1 MSDNSKKK
9 CSLLNLNQIIFK
21 KYKIIKLISEG
32 NLGQIYLTVNEKD
45 KKFYA
50 MKVENKDSNVKILEQ
65 EAYYLYSIKGLGIP
79 EFITFGKVKSNNVL
93 IEELLGKSLLDL
105 FIENNYMF
113 SIKDICLISL
123 QLIDRIE
130 LLHTKTL
137 IHRDIKPDNCMI
149 GLENP
154 NVIYLT
160 NFGLA
165 TKYCS
170 SKTGKHILPKFKG
183 TFTGTLKFC
192 SSNAQRG
199 NQLSRRDDLES
210 LAYTI
215 LFFMKGKL
223 PWEHLMKK
231 FNEKEVYLK
240 TYAMKKYMPI
250 KQLCKGCPVEFE
262 DFFKY
267 VRDLK
272 FQEEPN
278 YDYLRKIFE
287 TILKNNNFENFENLS
302 FSWVEDNQSNKLKM
316 KKKRG
321 LSPKSRLYQQIK
333 SQLKI
338 KNEIKSDLNYAVGNK
353 LSNKIRNNVQNNIE
367 NNIENNINHSLS
379 LTKLNK
385 KLINNKNELSK
396 ISRENF
402 LPDYE
407 KVNTNNEIDN
417 IINTD
422 RKENEINFGKYNIKK
437 EKNKQYLYDNKIINY
452 TQINDNLNK
461 NNFFNQKVPE
471 MNIINNITNID
482 NTQIIIKKI
491 KSNNYNSY
499 KSPLLTDKNQY
510 NKKDNKY
517 FINNQINLNK
527 NSINFP
533 NMNKKDIII
542 ESSKDKNTSKN
553 YIYGGGRDFMI
564 ADKNINDPNIYYK
577 KLNNN
582 IKSNSRGRNE
592 F

>member
-1 MSDNSKKK
+1 MLENSKKQS
-9 CSLLNLNQIIFK
+9 SLLNLNQLVFK
-21 KYKIIKLISEG
+21 KYRILKLISEG
-32 NLGQIYLTVNEKD
+32 NFGQIYLTVNEKD

-50 MKVENKDSNVKILEQ
+50 MKIENKDSNVKILEQ
-65 EAYYLYSIKGLGIP
+65 EAYYLYSIKGIGIP
-79 EFITFGKVKSNNVL
+79 EFITFGIVKNNNVL
-93 IEELLGKSLLDL
+93 IEELLGKTLLDL
-105 FIENNYMF
+105 FIVNNYTF
-113 SIKDICLISL
+113 SIKDICLIAL

-154 NVIYLT
+154 NIIYLT

-170 SKTGKHILPKFKG
+170 SKTRKHILPKFKG

-192 SSNAQRG
+192 SANAQRG

-215 LFFMKGKL
+215 LYFMKGKL
-223 PWEHLMKK
+223 PWEHLSQK

-250 KQLCKGCPVEFE
+250 KPLCKGCPVEFE
-262 DFFKY
+262 DFVKY

-287 TILKNNNFENFENLS
+287 TILENNNFENIENLN
-302 FSWVEDNQSNKLKM
+302 FSWVEGHQSNKLNM

-333 SQLKI
+333 SQLEI
-338 KNEIKSDLNYAVGNK
+338 KNEIKSDHNYIVRNM
-353 LSNKIRNNVQNNIE
+353 LSNKIQNNID
-367 NNIENNINHSLS
+367 NNINQSVS

-385 KLINNKNELSK
+385 KKINNEYELSK
-396 ISRENF
+396 KNQDYF
-402 LPDYE
+402 LPHDYE
-407 KVNTNNEIDN
+407 KVNANNEIDN

-422 RKENEINFGKYNIKK
+422 RKEKEINFSKFNIKK

-461 NNFFNQKVPE
+461 NNFFNKKELE
-471 MNIINNITNID
+471 MDKINNISNID
-482 NTQIIIKKI
+482 NSQIIIKKVNS
-491 KSNNYNSY
+491 KANNNNSY
-499 KSPLLTDKNQY
+499 HYSPLYTDKNKY
-510 NKKDNKY
+510 NKNNNKF
-517 FINNQINLNK
+517 FINNKINLNK
-527 NSINFP
+527 NTIP

-542 ESSKDKNTSKN
+542 ESKKGKNINN
-553 YIYGGGRDFMI
+553 YIYNKNKDYMI
-564 ADKNINDPNIYYK
+564 ADKNINDPNFYYK

-582 IKSNSRGRNE
+582 IKSKSLGKKN